1 MNFCRPQP
9 KLGRIRLAAAR
20 CAGQNILELGIVVH
34 EFQQRPA
41 VRPALA
47 DAEQVLGSGIQVGD
61 QEILIEKDNAGV

>member
-9 KLGRIRLAAAR
+9 KLGRIRLAAAQ

-34 EFQQRPA
+34 ELQQRPA

-47 DAEQVLGSGIQVGD
+47 DAEQVLGGGIQVGD